1 MLQSLQHPFWKLRG
15 VLIRRQGERTVMLLA
30 IDIGNTNIVMG
41 VMKGLELI
49 ASFRLTTQT
58 PRTSDEYGIMIVEML
73 GQKNMKIQ
81 DITAVIISS
90 VVPDI
95 MYSFNN
101 GVKRYLRQKPLIVG
115 PGLKT
120 GLAVRTDNP
129 REVGADRIVNCVAAY
144 ELYGG
149 PCIAIDFGTSTTYDI
164 VNAKGE
170 FIGGLITPGIRICA
184 DALWQRAAQLPH
196 MEIKKTKGILDC
208 KNTIS
213 SMQSGLVYGYI
224 GQIEYIVKKVKEE
237 MKCEDLKVIATGGL
251 AKIIQDGTKVIEKY
265 DGILTL
271 KGLALIYEKN
281 R

>member
-1 MLQSLQHPFWKLRG
+1 
-15 VLIRRQGERTVMLLA
+15 MLLA

-41 VMKGLELI
+41 VMDGMELI
-49 ASFRLTTQT
+49 SSFRMTTQT
-58 PRTSDEYGIMIVEML
+58 PRTSDEYGIMIVDL
-73 GQKNMKIQ
+73 LRQRGIDTKS
-81 DITAVIISS
+81 ITAVIISS

-95 MYSFNN
+95 MYSFTN
-101 GVKRYLRQKPLIVG
+101 GIKRYLKQKVMIVG

-144 ELYGG
+144 DIYGG

-164 VNAKGE
+164 VNARGE

-208 KNTIS
+208 KNTVS
-213 SMQSGLVYGYI
+213 SMQSGLIYGYI
-224 GQIEYIVKKVKEE
+224 GQIEYIVSKVKEE
-237 MKCEDLKVIATGGL
+237 MQCEELKVVATGGL
-251 AKIIQDGTKVIEKY
+251 AKVIQDGTEVIDHY
-265 DGILTL
+265 DSLLTL
-271 KGLALIYEKN
+271 KGLAIIYEKN

>member
-1 MLQSLQHPFWKLRG
+1 
-15 VLIRRQGERTVMLLA
+15 MLLA
-30 IDIGNTNIVMG
+30 IDIGNTNVVMG

-73 GQKNMKIQ
+73 RQKDIETQ

-101 GVKRYLRQKPLIVG
+101 GIKRYLKQKPLIVG

-120 GLAVRTDNP
+120 GIAVRTDNP

-149 PCIAIDFGTSTTYDI
+149 PCMAIDFGTSTTYDI

-208 KNTIS
+208 KNTVT

-251 AKIIQDGTKVIEKY
+251 AKIIQDGTDVIEKY

>member
-1 MLQSLQHPFWKLRG
+1 
-15 VLIRRQGERTVMLLA
+15 MLLA

-41 VMKGLELI
+41 VMKGLDLI

-58 PRTSDEYGIMIVEML
+58 PRTSDEYGIMMVEML
-73 GQKNMKIQ
+73 REKGI
-81 DITAVIISS
+81 DIGSITAVIMSS

-95 MYSFNN
+95 MYSVNN
-101 GVKRYLRQKPLIVG
+101 SIKKYLHHKPLIVG
-115 PGLKT
+115 PGVKT
-120 GLAVRTDNP
+120 GLAVKTDNP

-144 ELYGG
+144 EMYGG
-149 PCIAIDFGTSTTYDI
+149 PCMAIDFGTSTTYDI

-196 MEIKKTKGILDC
+196 MEIKRTKGILDC
-208 KNTIS
+208 KNTVS
-213 SMQSGLVYGYI
+213 SMQSGLIYGYI
-224 GQIEYIVKKVKEE
+224 GQVEYIVNKTKEA
-237 MKCEDLKVIATGGL
+237 MGCDDLKVIATGGL
-251 AKIIQDGTKVIEKY
+251 AKVIQDGTNIIQKY
-265 DGILTL
+265 DGLLTL

>member
-1 MLQSLQHPFWKLRG
+1 
-15 VLIRRQGERTVMLLA
+15 MLLA

-49 ASFRLTTQT
+49 TSFRLTTQT
-58 PRTSDEYGIMIVEML
+58 PRTSDEYGVMMVEML
-73 GQKNMKIQ
+73 REKQIKVT
-81 DITAVIISS
+81 DITAVIMSS

-95 MYSFNN
+95 MYSVNN
-101 GVKRYLRQKPLIVG
+101 SIKKYLHHKPLVVG
-115 PGLKT
+115 PGVKT
-120 GLAVRTDNP
+120 GLAVKTDNP

-149 PCIAIDFGTSTTYDI
+149 PCMAIDFGTSTTYDI
-164 VNAKGE
+164 VNGKGE

-196 MEIKKTKGILDC
+196 MEIKRTKGILDC
-208 KNTIS
+208 KNTVS
-213 SMQSGLVYGYI
+213 SMQSGLIYGYI
-224 GQIEYIVKKVKEE
+224 GQVEYIVNKTKEA
-237 MKCEDLKVIATGGL
+237 MGCDDLKVIATGGL
-251 AKIIQDGTKVIEKY
+251 AKVIQDGTNVIQKY
-265 DGILTL
+265 DGLLTL

>member
-1 MLQSLQHPFWKLRG
+1 
-15 VLIRRQGERTVMLLA
+15 MLLA
-30 IDIGNTNIVMG
+30 IDVGNTNIVMG
-41 VMKGLELI
+41 VMEGLEI
-49 ASFRLTTQT
+49 ISSFRMTTQA

-73 GQKNMKIQ
+73 RQRDIGVD

-101 GVKRYLRQKPLIVG
+101 GVKRYLNQKPLIVG

-149 PCIAIDFGTSTTYDI
+149 PCMAIDFGTSTTYDI
-164 VNAKGE
+164 VNEKGE

-196 MEIKKTKGILDC
+196 MEIKMTKGILDC
-208 KNTIS
+208 KNTVS
-213 SMQSGLVYGYI
+213 SMQTGLVYGYI
-224 GQIEYIVKKVKEE
+224 GQIEYIVKQVKES

-251 AKIIQDGTKVIEKY
+251 AKVIKDGTKVIKEY
-265 DGILTL
+265 DGNLTL

>member
-1 MLQSLQHPFWKLRG
+1 
-15 VLIRRQGERTVMLLA
+15 MLLA
-30 IDIGNTNIVMG
+30 IDIGNTNIVIG
-41 VMKGLELI
+41 VMNWMELI
-49 ASFRLTTQT
+49 SSFRMTTQT
-58 PRTSDEYGIMIVEML
+58 PRTSDEYGIMIVDL
-73 GQKNMKIQ
+73 LRQRGI
-81 DITAVIISS
+81 DTHSITAVIVSS

-95 MYSFNN
+95 MYSFTN
-101 GVKRYLRQKPLIVG
+101 GIKRYLKQKVMIVG

-144 ELYGG
+144 DIYGG

-164 VNAKGE
+164 VNDKGE

-208 KNTIS
+208 KNTIT
-213 SMQSGLVYGYI
+213 SMQSGLIYGYI
-224 GQIEYIVKKVKEE
+224 GQIEYIVNKVKEE
-237 MKCEDLKVIATGGL
+237 MQCDNMKVVATGGL
-251 AKIIQDGTKVIEKY
+251 AKVIQDGTNVIDHY
-265 DGILTL
+265 DSLLTL
-271 KGLALIYEKN
+271 KGLAIIYEKN

>member
-1 MLQSLQHPFWKLRG
+1 
-15 VLIRRQGERTVMLLA
+15 MLLA

-41 VMKGLELI
+41 IMNGMELI
-49 ASFRLTTQT
+49 SSFRMTTQT
-58 PRTSDEYGIMIVEML
+58 PRTSDEYGIMIVDL
-73 GQKNMKIQ
+73 LRQRGIDTKS
-81 DITAVIISS
+81 ITAVIISS

-95 MYSFNN
+95 MYSFTN
-101 GVKRYLRQKPLIVG
+101 GIKRYLKQKVMIVG

-144 ELYGG
+144 DIYGG

-208 KNTIS
+208 KNTVT
-213 SMQSGLVYGYI
+213 SMQSGLIYGYI
-224 GQIEYIVKKVKEE
+224 GQIEYIINKVKEE
-237 MKCEDLKVIATGGL
+237 MQCEELKVVATGGL
-251 AKIIQDGTKVIEKY
+251 AKVIQDGTNVIDHY
-265 DGILTL
+265 DSLLTL
-271 KGLALIYEKN
+271 NGLAIIYEKN